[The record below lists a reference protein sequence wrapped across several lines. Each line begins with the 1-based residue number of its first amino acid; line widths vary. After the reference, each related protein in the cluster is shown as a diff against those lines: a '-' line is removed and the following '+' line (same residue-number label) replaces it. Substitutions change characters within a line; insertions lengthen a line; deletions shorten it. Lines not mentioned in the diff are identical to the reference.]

1 MAERIAYRILGGIV
15 QRDKTRD
22 LAIRNIGILELH
34 FSVPAIQPMGRFH
47 LPSLQKLIHF
57 PRHFF
62 IADVQATQ
70 EVRDVSSHFAAR
82 SEIRIRGLIANGTL

>member
-22 LAIRNIGILELH
+22 LVIRNIGILELY
-34 FSVPAIQPMGRFH
+34 FSAPAIQSMERFH
-47 LPSLQKLIHF
+47 LPSLQKRIHF

-62 IADVQATQ
+62 IADVQATP
-70 EVRDVSSHFAAR
+70 EVRDVSRHFAER
-82 SEIRIRGLIANGTL
+82 PEIRVLGLIANGTL